1 MKRMIVL
8 VAVAAFV
15 VAACSSGLDQA
26 TQAYCDDLATL
37 RTSIEKVATL
47 SADSTVEDVASIRD
61 EIADAYV
68 EVAMSSVDLEDAVTE
83 DIVGAQ
89 QDFDEAIEAIPDG
102 TTIGDAADDVK
113 AAQADYIAALKD
125 TMSKLSCDS

>member
-8 VAVAAFV
+8 MAVAALV
-15 VAACSSGLDQA
+15 VVACSSGLDKA

-37 RTSIEKVATL
+37 RTSIEKVQTL

-61 EIADAYV
+61 EVADAYI
-68 EVAMSSVDLEDAVTE
+68 EVAMSSVDLDDAITE
-83 DIVGAQ
+83 DIVEAQ

-102 TTIGDAADDVK
+102 TSIGEAVDDIN
-113 AAQADYIAALKD
+113 AAQADYIASLKD